1 MPKIFLLVTFALTLI
16 FVSTSIVH
24 GNAVI
29 PDIGEHWVHSAIQKM
44 VDERIIAGYPNGTFR
59 PFTSAEFISLIGD
72 GDAIILNNV
81 TVEGTTFIRGGGKNS
96 IYINGG
102 RYNNM
107 VVENAPGGNIRLVA
121 ANTEGLQIIIAE
133 EAAGAEIMLEGVF
146 AGVAIR
152 ADGIVLSIR
161 SAAVIETVINEIFVP
176 ENIAGTVI
184 NIEKN
189 STVKKLVLD
198 SVATVNNA
206 EDTVENI
213 SGKKAGDSIILNLP
227 KRYVSLNGRVAND
240 RPAST
245 VKKEPEIVLEG
256 IADMS
261 AVGLYDNFVMSV
273 NPGDYGNRNV
283 ITKIQVV
290 SGDVNGFQLEY
301 FLDEEGLNRERR
313 WITADFDGE
322 GACRFTPGSGCSLT
336 GKTLDSVD
344 PVDFRVT
351 WNAEGTYEFEAS
363 VIAETAEGIFENELA
378 AAGFTVQV
386 IGGLIGFNDAGSQ
399 INNSYSRCNLEGIGS
414 SSGGLA
420 GKNDG
425 LITNSYATGNVTGK
439 SAGGLV
445 WENNGNV
452 YNCYAAGFVSA
463 TSKEEGGL
471 AGSKSSSGT
480 TYSSYWDKD
489 TTGQS
494 ISPGG
499 GTPLT
504 TAAMKRRDSFK
515 GWDFT
520 GAWRIIDGET
530 YPYLWWQPGTGIF

>member
-386 IGGLIGFNDAGSQ
+386 IGGLPAGPVVLTHS
-399 INNSYSRCNLEGIGS
+399 INEGPATEGA
-414 SSGGLA
+414 LTVEA
-420 GKNDG
+420 GDTEEVGYKVNAALVNGISHVDNVLYICGVQRKTADG
-425 LITNSYATGNVTGK
+425 WGAALQGDFVITKIDGTE
-439 SAGGLV
+439 AGGG
-445 WENNGNV
+445 NGTQEINDT
-452 YNCYAAGFVSA
+452 F
-463 TSKEEGGL
+463 KEDSDRLRGYW
-471 AGSKSSSGT
+471 GSPWG
-480 TYSSYWDKD
+480 
-489 TTGQS
+489 
-494 ISPGG
+494 SPGG
-499 GTPLT
+499 FTLKEEMGAGLAVRFNTFGEYRFFT
-504 TAAMKRRDSFK
+504 WAIQVDKDIAASYK
-515 GWDFT
+515 
-520 GAWRIIDGET
+520 
-530 YPYLWWQPGTGIF
+530 